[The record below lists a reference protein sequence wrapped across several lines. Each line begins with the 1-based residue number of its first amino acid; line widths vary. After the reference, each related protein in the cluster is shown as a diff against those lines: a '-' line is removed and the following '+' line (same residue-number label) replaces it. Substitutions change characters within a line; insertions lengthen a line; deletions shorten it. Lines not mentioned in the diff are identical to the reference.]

1 VNGNNKRGKQAFA
14 CKNLTFHE
22 MRTLLC
28 IIAFFVIAVSARAQG
43 GFYIKAG
50 AGYAFALPSAN
61 MGENSKF
68 TYLRELDPE
77 TGNYV
82 PAFIR
87 ERSVVKGSPGAGITA
102 SMTAGYN
109 LSDILSIDASFSYL
123 RGNTY
128 KTSSVNQDVIFE
140 DAFNIINT
148 ERSTVASAA
157 KAFLISP
164 SIVLTVPNGALRPY
178 VSAGPVLG
186 FFSLETRF
194 NQRSDYDGDHHEVR
208 HEKYSGGISVGMRGA
223 VGISF
228 TLNSSLSLFAEL
240 GFSSL
245 RYAPKEK
252 EVTRYEI
259 NDQNLL
265 TDMDEQ
271 DRRTLYVKHLS
282 SDTRNDNYNDRNR
295 PTRATPVTF
304 DMSSLM
310 TSVGVKINI

>member
-1 VNGNNKRGKQAFA
+1 
-14 CKNLTFHE
+14 

-28 IIAFFVIAVSARAQG
+28 IIALAITVSAHAQG

-68 TYLRELDPE
+68 IYLRELDPE
-77 TGNYV
+77 TGNYI

-87 ERSVVKGSPGAGITA
+87 ERSVVKGSPGAGMMA
-102 SMTAGYN
+102 SVAAGYN

-123 RGNTY
+123 HGNTY

-140 DAFNIINT
+140 DAFNITNT
-148 ERSTVASAA
+148 DRSSVASAA

-164 SIVLTVPNGALRPY
+164 SVMLTVPNGALRPY

-186 FFSLETRF
+186 FITLETKF
-194 NQRSDYDGDHHEVR
+194 NHRSDYDGEHQEVR
-208 HEKYSGGISVGMRGA
+208 HEKYSGGVSVGMRGA
-223 VGISF
+223 VGVSF
-228 TLNSSLSLFAEL
+228 TLNSSLSLFSEL
-240 GFSSL
+240 GFNSL
-245 RYAPKEK
+245 RYAPNEK

-259 NDQNLL
+259 NDQNML
-265 TDMDEQ
+265 TDMYEQ

-282 SDTRNDNYNDRNR
+282 SDTRNDNYND
-295 PTRATPVTF
+295 PDQPARATQISF
-304 DMSSLM
+304 DMSSIAAN
-310 TSVGVKINI
+310 VGLKIIL